1 MSHGLT
7 IKKKKNNRTKLKIKD
22 KFRSIIVTSMTVISK
37 ANKHATVSVKKG
49 KEMHGQK
56 VMDVYYQNT
65 RN

>member
-1 MSHGLT
+1 
-7 IKKKKNNRTKLKIKD
+7 
-22 KFRSIIVTSMTVISK
+22 MTVISK